1 MARAAKTTTGGKK
14 KASLTEPTSESAD
27 HSTPSAPAKK
37 TARKKKLAITESPA
51 SVVTTV
57 EAKVHINLL
66 SHSEQFT
73 TAPWMA
79 ARAKLLA
86 NAATAPDGNLT
97 ATQLVEGTQL
107 GPHHC
112 YRKYPFVSGTQY
124 TLSVF
129 VKAVERT
136 KGVIQLG
143 NGAIAFAKPCT
154 CTFDLLNKT
163 AEKSAEA
170 DAATIKD
177 LDNGWFRVSVTATAV
192 TTASDAVFALFLSN
206 GVRANYTGDG
216 KSSLCFWGAQLETG
230 SAPTDYQPTGG

>member
-1 MARAAKTTTGGKK
+1 MARAAKTTTVGKK
-14 KASLTEPTSESAD
+14 KTSPAEPALASAD
-27 HSTPSAPAKK
+27 HSIPSAPAKK
-37 TARKKKLAITESPA
+37 TSRKKPKLRT
-51 SVVTTV
+51 
-57 EAKVHINLL
+57 NLL
-66 SHSEQFT
+66 SHSEQFN
-73 TAPWMA
+73 TAPWMV

-86 NAATAPDGNLT
+86 NAATAPDGKLT
-97 ATQLVEGTQL
+97 ASQLIEGTQL

-112 YRKYPFVSGTQY
+112 YSKYPFLAGTQY

-129 VKAVERT
+129 VKAAERT

-143 NGAIAFAKPCT
+143 NGAIAFPKPCT
-154 CTFDLLNKT
+154 CTFDLLNK
-163 AEKSAEA
+163 AAAKSAEA

-230 SAPTDYQPTGG
+230 PAPTDYQPTSDQ